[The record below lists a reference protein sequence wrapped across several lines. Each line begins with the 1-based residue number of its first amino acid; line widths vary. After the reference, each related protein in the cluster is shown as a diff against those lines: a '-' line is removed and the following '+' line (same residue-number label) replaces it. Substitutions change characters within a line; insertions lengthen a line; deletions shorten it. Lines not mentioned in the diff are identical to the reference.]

1 MMLTQAAQFFLKT
14 LVEPYAWLLL
24 LRFHLQWL
32 RAPLRNPMG
41 EFIVLLT
48 NPLTLPLRRIIPAV
62 GMLDTASL
70 LLAALVELA
79 FLSATLLLN
88 DRSLS
93 VWLLAAWVLLRLTTG
108 SVYLLVIA
116 LFLEALL
123 SWTNPH
129 APFAAVLGA
138 ITGRFLRPFRRL
150 VPPKGG
156 LDFSFLILFFLCYVI
171 IALPLSWLELL
182 IIGALQK

>member
-1 MMLTQAAQFFLKT
+1 MS
-14 LVEPYAWLLL
+14 W
-24 LRFHLQWL
+24 
-32 RAPLRNPMG
+32 
-41 EFIVLLT
+41 
-48 NPLTLPLRRIIPAV
+48 
-62 GMLDTASL
+62 TA
-70 LLAALVELA
+70 LLAVLGSLGLYGLGWLA
-79 FLSATLLLN
+79 RVTRKLSF
-88 DRSLS
+88 

-129 APFAAVLGA
+129 APFAAVLSA

-171 IALPLSWLELL
+171 IALPLGWLELL